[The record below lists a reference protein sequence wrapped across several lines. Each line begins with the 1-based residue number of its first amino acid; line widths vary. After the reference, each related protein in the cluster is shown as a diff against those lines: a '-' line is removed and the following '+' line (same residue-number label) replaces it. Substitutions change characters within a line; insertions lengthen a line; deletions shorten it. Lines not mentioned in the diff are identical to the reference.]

1 MVKLKKYSKNI
12 LYNNS
17 MIITCENCNKKFEIN
32 DDLIPKRGRLLQCG
46 SCDHQWFF
54 KTVIKDKISSLEP
67 SVDLS
72 NAQEIQETELTQEIQ
87 IKKVKQTNPI
97 IKAKQLNYY
106 KIFIVFIISII
117 ALIILI
123 DTFKHQINLLFPST
137 VTILN
142 NLYESLRDIMFFFK
156 DLIK

>member
-1 MVKLKKYSKNI
+1 
-12 LYNNS
+12 

-142 NLYESLRDIMFFFK
+142 NLYESLRDIMLFFK

>member
-1 MVKLKKYSKNI
+1 
-12 LYNNS
+12 
-17 MIITCENCNKKFEIN
+17 MIIICENCNKKFEIN
-32 DDLIPKRGRLLQCG
+32 DGLIPKRGRLLQCG

-142 NLYESLRDIMFFFK
+142 NLHESLRDIMLFFK

>member
-1 MVKLKKYSKNI
+1 
-12 LYNNS
+12 

-106 KIFIVFIISII
+106 KIFIVFIISIV
-117 ALIILI
+117 ALIVLI
-123 DTFKHQINLLFPST
+123 DTFKHQINLLFPNT

-142 NLYESLRDIMFFFK
+142 NLHESLRDIILFIK
-156 DLIK
+156 DLIN

>member
-1 MVKLKKYSKNI
+1 
-12 LYNNS
+12 
-17 MIITCENCNKKFEIN
+17 MIIICENCNKKFEIN
-32 DDLIPKRGRLLQCG
+32 DGLIPKRGRLLQCG

-142 NLYESLRDIMFFFK
+142 NLYESLRDIMLFFK

>member
-1 MVKLKKYSKNI
+1 
-12 LYNNS
+12 
-17 MIITCENCNKKFEIN
+17 MIIICENCNKKFEIN
-32 DDLIPKRGRLLQCG
+32 DGLIPKRGRLLQCG

-106 KIFIVFIISII
+106 KIFIVFIISIV
-117 ALIILI
+117 ALIVLI
-123 DTFKHQINLLFPST
+123 DTFKHQINLLFPNT

-142 NLYESLRDIMFFFK
+142 NLHESLRDIILFIN
-156 DLIK
+156 DLIN

>member
-1 MVKLKKYSKNI
+1 
-12 LYNNS
+12 
-17 MIITCENCNKKFEIN
+17 MIIICENCNKKFEIN
-32 DDLIPKRGRLLQCG
+32 DGLIPKRGRLLQCG

-106 KIFIVFIISII
+106 KIFIVFIISIV
-117 ALIILI
+117 ALIVLI

-142 NLYESLRDIMFFFK
+142 NLYESLRDIMLFFK

>member
-1 MVKLKKYSKNI
+1 
-12 LYNNS
+12 

-32 DDLIPKRGRLLQCG
+32 DDLIPERGRLLQCG
-46 SCDHQWFF
+46 SCDHQWFL
-54 KTVIKDKISSLEP
+54 KKVIKDKTSSLEP
-67 SVDLS
+67 FIKLS

-142 NLYESLRDIMFFFK
+142 NLYESLRDIMLFFK

>member
-1 MVKLKKYSKNI
+1 
-12 LYNNS
+12 

-54 KTVIKDKISSLEP
+54 KKVIKDKISSLEP
-67 SVDLS
+67 SIELS
-72 NAQEIQETELTQEIQ
+72 NAQEIQETESTQEIQ
-87 IKKVKQTNPI
+87 IKKTKQTNPI

-106 KIFIVFIISII
+106 KIFIVFIISIV
-117 ALIILI
+117 ALIVLI
-123 DTFKHQINLLFPST
+123 DTFKHQINLLFPNT

-142 NLYESLRDIMFFFK
+142 NLHESLRDIILFIK
-156 DLIK
+156 DLIN

>member
-1 MVKLKKYSKNI
+1 
-12 LYNNS
+12 

-106 KIFIVFIISII
+106 KIFIVFIISIVS
-117 ALIILI
+117 LIVLI
-123 DTFKHQINLLFPST
+123 DTFKHQINLLFPNT

-142 NLYESLRDIMFFFK
+142 NLHESLRDIILFIK
-156 DLIK
+156 DLIN

>member
-1 MVKLKKYSKNI
+1 
-12 LYNNS
+12 

-32 DDLIPKRGRLLQCG
+32 DDLIPERGRLLQCG

-54 KTVIKDKISSLEP
+54 KKVIKDKISSLEP
-67 SVDLS
+67 SIDLS
-72 NAQEIQETELTQEIQ
+72 NAQEIQETESTQEIQ
-87 IKKVKQTNPI
+87 IKKTKQTNPI

-117 ALIILI
+117 ALIALI
-123 DTFKHQINLLFPST
+123 DTFKHQINLLFPNT

-142 NLYESLRDIMFFFK
+142 NLHESLRDIILFIN
-156 DLIK
+156 DLIN

>member
-1 MVKLKKYSKNI
+1 
-12 LYNNS
+12 
-17 MIITCENCNKKFEIN
+17 MIIICENCNKKFEIN
-32 DDLIPKRGRLLQCG
+32 DGLIPKRGRLLQCG

-106 KIFIVFIISII
+106 KIFIVFIISMV
-117 ALIILI
+117 ALIALI
-123 DTFKHQINLLFPST
+123 DTFKHQINLLFPNT

-142 NLYESLRDIMFFFK
+142 NLHESLRDIILFIK
-156 DLIK
+156 DLIN

>member
-1 MVKLKKYSKNI
+1 
-12 LYNNS
+12 

-72 NAQEIQETELTQEIQ
+72 NAQEIQEIQ

-123 DTFKHQINLLFPST
+123 DTFKHQINLLSPGT

-142 NLYESLRDIMFFFK
+142 NLNESLRDIILFFK

>member
-1 MVKLKKYSKNI
+1 
-12 LYNNS
+12 
-17 MIITCENCNKKFEIN
+17 MIIICENCNKKFEIN
-32 DDLIPKRGRLLQCG
+32 DGLIPKRGRLLQCG

-106 KIFIVFIISII
+106 KIFIVFIISIVS
-117 ALIILI
+117 LIVLI

-142 NLYESLRDIMFFFK
+142 NLYESLRDIMLFFK

>member
-54 KTVIKDKISSLEP
+54 KKVIKDKISSLEP
-67 SVDLS
+67 SIDLS
-72 NAQEIQETELTQEIQ
+72 NAQEIQETESTQEIQ
-87 IKKVKQTNPI
+87 IKKTKQTNPI

-106 KIFIVFIISII
+106 KIFIVFIISMV

-123 DTFKHQINLLFPST
+123 DTFKHQINLLFPNT

-142 NLYESLRDIMFFFK
+142 NLHESLRDIILFIN
-156 DLIK
+156 DLIN

>member
-1 MVKLKKYSKNI
+1 
-12 LYNNS
+12 

-54 KTVIKDKISSLEP
+54 NKVTKDKISSLEP
-67 SVDLS
+67 SIDIP
-72 NAQEIQETELTQEIQ
+72 NAQGIQESESTQEIQ
-87 IKKVKQTNPI
+87 IKKAKQTNPI

-106 KIFIVFIISII
+106 KIFIVFIISMV
-117 ALIILI
+117 ALIVLI
-123 DTFKHQINLLFPST
+123 DTFKHQINLLFPNT

-142 NLYESLRDIMFFFK
+142 NLHESLRDIILFIK
-156 DLIK
+156 DLIN

>member
-72 NAQEIQETELTQEIQ
+72 NAQEIQEIQ

-106 KIFIVFIISII
+106 KIFIVFIISIV
-117 ALIILI
+117 ALIVLI
-123 DTFKHQINLLFPST
+123 DTFKHQINLLFPNT

-142 NLYESLRDIMFFFK
+142 NLHESLRDIILFIK
-156 DLIK
+156 DLIN

>member
-1 MVKLKKYSKNI
+1 
-12 LYNNS
+12 

-72 NAQEIQETELTQEIQ
+72 NAQEIQEIQ

-142 NLYESLRDIMFFFK
+142 NLHESLRDIILFIK
-156 DLIK
+156 DLIN

>member
-1 MVKLKKYSKNI
+1 
-12 LYNNS
+12 
-17 MIITCENCNKKFEIN
+17 MIIICENCNKKFEIN

-72 NAQEIQETELTQEIQ
+72 NAQEIQEIQ

-123 DTFKHQINLLFPST
+123 DTFKHQINLLSPGT

-142 NLYESLRDIMFFFK
+142 NLHESLRDIILFIK
-156 DLIK
+156 DLIN

>member
-1 MVKLKKYSKNI
+1 
-12 LYNNS
+12 

-54 KTVIKDKISSLEP
+54 KKVIKDKISSLEP
-67 SVDLS
+67 SIDLS
-72 NAQEIQETELTQEIQ
+72 NAQEIQ
-87 IKKVKQTNPI
+87 IKKTKQTNPI

-106 KIFIVFIISII
+106 KIFIVFIISMV
-117 ALIILI
+117 ALIVLI
-123 DTFKHQINLLFPST
+123 DIFKHQINLLFPNT

-142 NLYESLRDIMFFFK
+142 NLHESLRDIILFIK
-156 DLIK
+156 DLVN

>member
-1 MVKLKKYSKNI
+1 
-12 LYNNS
+12 

-54 KTVIKDKISSLEP
+54 KKVIKDKISSLEP
-67 SVDLS
+67 SIDLS
-72 NAQEIQETELTQEIQ
+72 NAQEIQ
-87 IKKVKQTNPI
+87 IKKTKQTNPI

-106 KIFIVFIISII
+106 KIFIVFIISMV
-117 ALIILI
+117 ALIVLI
-123 DTFKHQINLLFPST
+123 DIFKHQINLLFPNT

-142 NLYESLRDIMFFFK
+142 NLHESLRDIILFIK
-156 DLIK
+156 DLIN

>member
-1 MVKLKKYSKNI
+1 
-12 LYNNS
+12 
-17 MIITCENCNKKFEIN
+17 MIIICENCNKKFEIN
-32 DDLIPKRGRLLQCG
+32 DGLIPKRGRLLQCG

-72 NAQEIQETELTQEIQ
+72 NAQEIQETELKQEIQ
-87 IKKVKQTNPI
+87 IKKVKQTNSI

-142 NLYESLRDIMFFFK
+142 NLHESLRDIMLFFK

>member
-1 MVKLKKYSKNI
+1 
-12 LYNNS
+12 

-54 KTVIKDKISSLEP
+54 KKVIKDKISFLEP
-67 SVDLS
+67 SIDLS
-72 NAQEIQETELTQEIQ
+72 NAQEIQETESTQEIQ
-87 IKKVKQTNPI
+87 IKKTKQTNPI

-123 DTFKHQINLLFPST
+123 DTFKHQINLLSPGT

-142 NLYESLRDIMFFFK
+142 NLHESLRDIILFFK

>member
-1 MVKLKKYSKNI
+1 
-12 LYNNS
+12 
-17 MIITCENCNKKFEIN
+17 MIIICENCNKKFEIN
-32 DDLIPKRGRLLQCG
+32 DDLIPNRGRLLQCG

-123 DTFKHQINLLFPST
+123 DTFKHQINLLSPGT

-142 NLYESLRDIMFFFK
+142 NLHESLRDIILFFK

>member
-1 MVKLKKYSKNI
+1 
-12 LYNNS
+12 
-17 MIITCENCNKKFEIN
+17 MIIICENCNKKFEIN
-32 DDLIPKRGRLLQCG
+32 DGLIPKRGRLLQCG

-106 KIFIVFIISII
+106 KIFIVFIISMV
-117 ALIILI
+117 ALIALI
-123 DTFKHQINLLFPST
+123 DTFKHQINLLFPNT

-142 NLYESLRDIMFFFK
+142 NLHESLRDIMLFFK